1 MSDDRA
7 YDEGTYDG
15 DRWDILEIP
24 SVGSRHFRAIQ
35 FYFKTKVTP
44 VKEE

>member
-1 MSDDRA
+1 VIRL
-7 YDEGTYDG
+7 YDEGAYDSG
-15 DRWDILEIP
+15 RWDEDPGPP
-24 SVGSRHFRAIQ
+24 SSGSRHFRAIQ